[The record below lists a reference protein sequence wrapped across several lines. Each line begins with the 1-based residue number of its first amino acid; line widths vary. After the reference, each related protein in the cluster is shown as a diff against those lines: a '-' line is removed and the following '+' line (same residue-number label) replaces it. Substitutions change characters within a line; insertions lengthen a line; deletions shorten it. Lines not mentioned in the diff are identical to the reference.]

1 MNDKAKSLIRNIRYT
16 VSANF
21 LVLAISILLNLFV
34 PKFLGVTD
42 YSYWQLYVFY
52 SGYIGFFHF
61 GWLDGIYLKM
71 GGEDYDNLDK
81 KSIGNQFILFFLFQL
96 VFSSLLII
104 YILINRIEE
113 TKNIILLFIALSL
126 IITNCKTFVIYIL
139 QTTNRIKEY
148 AILSRSDRY
157 IYLLISMAYLIF
169 IGNNFYM
176 LIIMDLVSKLIMLA
190 WGIMRVSDL
199 FNYRFRLYK
208 KTFFEAIDNIKVG
221 CNLMLSNI
229 ASLLI
234 MGISRIFI
242 ERQWSI
248 TTFGKLSFA
257 LSISNM
263 FMTFIN
269 AVGIVMFPMLRRTPE
284 KLLPQL
290 YLKLRHTF
298 VPMTYFLLIFYAPIA
313 FILRLWLPNYSD
325 SIYFMGFLFPM
336 VIYEGRMALLV
347 STYLKTIRREKIILL
362 SNVITLI
369 FSTIISYIS
378 TFIISNLEVAILAI
392 IISITFRCLITEYQL
407 LRILNIKLEKDFYLE
422 ILLAGLFIYFSTQLS
437 LLKGW
442 IAYVFVFGLYMF
454 IQKNNFYYSFIS
466 LIKLTKKE
474 GNVVDL

>member
-1 MNDKAKSLIRNIRYT
+1 
-16 VSANF
+16 
-21 LVLAISILLNLFV
+21 
-34 PKFLGVTD
+34 
-42 YSYWQLYVFY
+42 
-52 SGYIGFFHF
+52 
-61 GWLDGIYLKM
+61 
-71 GGEDYDNLDK
+71 
-81 KSIGNQFILFFLFQL
+81 
-96 VFSSLLII
+96 
-104 YILINRIEE
+104 
-113 TKNIILLFIALSL
+113 
-126 IITNCKTFVIYIL
+126 
-139 QTTNRIKEY
+139 
-148 AILSRSDRY
+148 
-157 IYLLISMAYLIF
+157 
-169 IGNNFYM
+169 
-176 LIIMDLVSKLIMLA
+176 MDLVSKLIMLA

-466 LIKLTKKE
+466 LVKLTKKE